1 MTAISP
7 ATGIFTI
14 GHSNHSIK
22 CFIELLALHGVDAI
36 ADVRS
41 IPYSRWQR
49 QFNREPLKAAL
60 KGHGIGYVFLG
71 EELGARTS
79 DPACYE
85 NGVVQYG
92 KLAETALFSAGIER
106 VLKGSQKM
114 AVALMC
120 AEKEPLECH
129 RAILVARKLVE
140 LGAAVR
146 HIHADGGLESHVD
159 AMERLRGVLKI
170 SESGLISMPLE
181 AVYAEQEKKIAYA
194 GKKQQALEARE
205 TGNENTDHRIF
216 RL

>member
-14 GHSNHSIK
+14 GHSNHPIK
-22 CFIELLALHGVDAI
+22 RFVELLALHGVDAI

-41 IPYSRWQR
+41 MPYSRWQP

-60 KGHGIGYVFLG
+60 KEHSIGYVFLG

-79 DPACYE
+79 DTTCYE

-92 KLAETALFSAGIER
+92 KLAKTALFRAGIER
-106 VLKGSQKM
+106 VLEGGCKM

-129 RAILVARKLVE
+129 RTILVARELVE
-140 LGAAVR
+140 LGVSVR
-146 HIHADGGLESHVD
+146 HIHADGGLESHAD
-159 AMERLRGVLKI
+159 AMDRLRGVLKI
-170 SESGLISMPLE
+170 PESGLIPVSQE
-181 AVYAEQEKKIAYA
+181 AVYAVQEKKIAYA
-194 GKKQQALEARE
+194 DKEQQALEAQE
-205 TGNENTDHRIF
+205 TEI
-216 RL
+216 

>member
-22 CFIELLALHGVDAI
+22 CFIELLALHG
-36 ADVRS
+36 
-41 IPYSRWQR
+41 
-49 QFNREPLKAAL
+49 
-60 KGHGIGYVFLG
+60 
-71 EELGARTS
+71 
-79 DPACYE
+79 
-85 NGVVQYG
+85 
-92 KLAETALFSAGIER
+92 
-106 VLKGSQKM
+106 
-114 AVALMC
+114 
-120 AEKEPLECH
+120 
-129 RAILVARKLVE
+129 
-140 LGAAVR
+140 
-146 HIHADGGLESHVD
+146 VD